1 MENISNEELLDL
13 SNMIEDFLENL
24 NNLKEE

>member
-1 MENISNEELLDL
+1 MENISNEELLEL
-13 SNMIEDFLENL
+13 CNMLEDFLDNL